1 MKQNFTDSYPLET
14 QKKVRKHLVWMFI
27 LSVTMIFAGLTSA
40 YIVSMGDNFWVKI
53 NLPIPFYIST
63 ALIIISSILLI
74 IGAIALKKGNI
85 SLTRLSVQGALILGI
100 GFGVFQFLGYRALV
114 KSGAHFVSSIIV
126 SDGRYGDYFE
136 LKKDGEYLTVE
147 NNQFFYKGKQV
158 QGTDKT
164 EIQNFAKELMVNNAE
179 ELKKKKIDYSHYTL
193 LYKGEPLSFING
205 EFIRPNGEKL
215 QELDFQRLYTFSQNI
230 IDDRV
235 DFFVRGEMGKDFK
248 LFYNGNQLDYQERT
262 LMYKG
267 KPLSANLQNK
277 LLRGNSDKSTS
288 YFYIITILHLLHV
301 IGGIIALISLSIKTY
316 TIQNQ
321 EKLAIILNANSLFWH
336 FLGILWIYL
345 LLFLVFIH

>member
-1 MKQNFTDSYPLET
+1 M
-14 QKKVRKHLVWMFI
+14 
-27 LSVTMIFAGLTSA
+27 
-40 YIVSMGDNFWVKI
+40 
-53 NLPIPFYIST
+53 
-63 ALIIISSILLI
+63 
-74 IGAIALKKGNI
+74 
-85 SLTRLSVQGALILGI
+85 
-100 GFGVFQFLGYRALV
+100 
-114 KSGAHFVSSIIV
+114 
-126 SDGRYGDYFE
+126 
-136 LKKDGEYLTVE
+136 
-147 NNQFFYKGKQV
+147 
-158 QGTDKT
+158 
-164 EIQNFAKELMVNNAE
+164 
-179 ELKKKKIDYSHYTL
+179 
-193 LYKGEPLSFING
+193 
-205 EFIRPNGEKL
+205 